1 MSFVKLVN
9 RRLIHNLVL
18 KTMLY
23 IMSTSN
29 ASTFNLRSLLEKKK
43 LNGANFIDWYRNLR
57 IVLKLE
63 KINYVAYPIPKK
75 TEMKPPYV

>member
-18 KTMLY
+18 KTLLFFLLY
-23 IMSTSN
+23 IMSASN

-43 LNGANFIDWYRNLR
+43 LNGANFNDWYHNLR
-57 IVLKLE
+57 IVLMQE
-63 KINYVAYPIPKK
+63 KIDYVSYPF
-75 TEMKPPYV
+75 